1 MNGQPDPF
9 GGIVIVLWQ
18 TQDLVN
24 IAGTIRAMKNF
35 GLTRLRL
42 VSPAEWDPWRIEGI
56 AHGTK
61 DIVASV
67 ERFDTLEE
75 AIADCSYVVAMTARE
90 RRAKRAVA
98 RPREVIPELL
108 ERGAVSPPV
117 AIVFGREDT
126 GLTNTELDL
135 CHRSVTIPTN
145 PDHSSLNLAQAVLLM
160 AYELWM
166 GHDGAV
172 REFKPPRRNAPPAN
186 IHLLERMFEDAEHA
200 LWSIDFFK
208 SRQTESVMR
217 TLRELVR
224 RADLDQREAGFV
236 RAIAIEVRKF
246 MSRLEASGQSGRA
259 EAGPSSSGGAAAEEA
274 IAPTAGE
281 GARPRSGAAPT
292 AAPASVTEPTLVAQN
307 DSSPEE
313 ASAER

>member
-1 MNGQPDPF
+1 MSSRPDPLA
-9 GGIVIVLWQ
+9 GIVVVLWQ

-35 GLTRLRL
+35 GLSRLRL
-42 VSPAEWDPWRIEGI
+42 VSPAEWNPWRIEGI
-56 AHGTK
+56 AHDTE

-67 ERFDTLEE
+67 EQFDSLEA
-75 AIADCSYVVAMTARE
+75 AIGDCSYAVAMTARE
-90 RRAKRAVA
+90 RRAKRAVG
-98 RPREVIPELL
+98 RPRQVAGELIARAS
-108 ERGAVSPPV
+108 EEGAGPV

-135 CHRSVTIPTN
+135 CHRSITIPTN

-166 GHDGAV
+166 AQGGGAQD
-172 REFKPPRRNAPPAN
+172 FKPPRRNSPPAN
-186 IHLLERMFEDAEHA
+186 VHILERMFEDAEHA

-217 TLRELVR
+217 TLRELAR

-246 MSRLEASGQSGRA
+246 MGRLQGADPEA
-259 EAGPSSSGGAAAEEA
+259 
-274 IAPTAGE
+274 
-281 GARPRSGAAPT
+281 
-292 AAPASVTEPTLVAQN
+292 EPTR
-307 DSSPEE
+307 PE
-313 ASAER
+313 AD

>member
-1 MNGQPDPF
+1 MSGTPDPLR
-9 GGIVIVLWQ
+9 GIVVVLWQ

-24 IAGTIRAMKNF
+24 IAGTVRAMKNF

-42 VSPAEWDPWRIEGI
+42 VAPAEWDPWRIEGI
-56 AHGTK
+56 AHDTQ

-67 ERFDTLEE
+67 ERFDSLEA
-75 AIADCSYVVAMTARE
+75 AIADCSFAVAMTARE

-98 RPREVIPELL
+98 RPRDLAPELL
-108 ERGAVSPPV
+108 ERASGSAPV

-166 GHDGAV
+166 AHHGAV
-172 REFKPPRRNAPPAN
+172 QLFKPPRRNAPPAN
-186 IHLLERMFEDAEHA
+186 VHLLERMFEDAERA

-208 SRQTESVMR
+208 SRQTDSVMR
-217 TLRELVR
+217 TMRELVR
-224 RADLDQREAGFV
+224 RADPDEREAGFV
-236 RAIAIEVRKF
+236 RAVAIEVRKF
-246 MSRLEASGQSGRA
+246 MGRLQA
-259 EAGPSSSGGAAAEEA
+259 GGAAAVGGAELTEA
-274 IAPTAGE
+274 DPDGESDAG
-281 GARPRSGAAPT
+281 RTIPRAAPGVYGDRGIGPT
-292 AAPASVTEPTLVAQN
+292 DTTIAAPRLPE
-307 DSSPEE
+307 SSDE
-313 ASAER
+313 

>member
-1 MNGQPDPF
+1 MNSRPDPF
-9 GGIVIVLWQ
+9 GGVVIVLWQ

-35 GLTRLRL
+35 GLARLRL
-42 VSPAEWDPWRIEGI
+42 VAPVEWDPWRIEGI

-61 DIVASV
+61 DIVAAV
-67 ERFDTLEE
+67 ERFDTLED

-90 RRAKRAVA
+90 RRAKRVVA
-98 RPREVIPELL
+98 RPREVAADLL
-108 ERGAVSPPV
+108 ERSVQSPPV
-117 AIVFGREDT
+117 ALVFGREDR

-166 GHDGAV
+166 AHDGAI
-172 REFKPPRRNAPPAN
+172 RDFKPPRRNAPPAN
-186 IHLLERMFEDAEHA
+186 VHLLERMFEDAEHA

-217 TLRELVR
+217 TLREIAR
-224 RADLDQREAGFV
+224 RADLDEREAGFV
-236 RAIAIEVRKF
+236 RAIAIEVRKH
-246 MSRLEASGQSGRA
+246 MGRLQAA
-259 EAGPSSSGGAAAEEA
+259 VGGTAAAVPDDSDRNGTIESPPGVPSDSA
-274 IAPTAGE
+274 ARDPQVAE
-281 GARPRSGAAPT
+281 G
-292 AAPASVTEPTLVAQN
+292 
-307 DSSPEE
+307 
-313 ASAER
+313 